1 MRDEILAYKRE
12 RILQEAVK
20 LFYERGF
27 TGTTLDDIAAALGV
41 TKPFI
46 YTHFKSKVDLL
57 AAICLPTIE
66 MSVQAAVSAMAAHGP
81 AGIRLRRLVTD
92 FTGVVMRRQANIA
105 VYFREEMHLEAI
117 ARSEI
122 NAKRKEFDRI
132 LSALLREGVESGE
145 FHVPDVNLTA
155 LALGGMISWTYTW
168 FRPNGRLGVE
178 ELSVRMADLACQ
190 MVGLRQHAVV

>member
-46 YTHFKSKVDLL
+46 YTHFKSKVELL

-66 MSVQAAVSAMAAHGP
+66 MSVEAAIAAVASSGSAGA
-81 AGIRLRRLVTD
+81 RLRRLVTD

-105 VYFREEMHLEAI
+105 VYFREEMHLETL
-117 ARSEI
+117 ARAEI
-122 NAKRKEFDRI
+122 DAKRKEFDRI
-132 LSALLREGVESGE
+132 LSALLREGAQDGE
-145 FHVPDVNLTA
+145 FHIPDVNLTA
-155 LALGGMISWTYTW
+155 LALGGMISWAYTW

-178 ELSVRMADLACQ
+178 ELSVRMADLASQ
-190 MVGLRQHAVV
+190 MVGMRQPAVV

>member
-20 LFYERGF
+20 LFYEGGF

-46 YTHFKSKVDLL
+46 YTHFKSKVELL

-66 MSVQAAVSAMAAHGP
+66 MSVEAASLAMETVGSAGT
-81 AGIRLRRLVTD
+81 RLRRLVTE
-92 FTGVVMRRQANIA
+92 FTGVIMRRQANIA
-105 VYFREEMHLEAI
+105 VFFREEMHLDAA
-117 ARSEI
+117 ARAEI
-122 NAKRKEFDRI
+122 DARRKEFDRI
-132 LSALLREGVESGE
+132 LSTLLREGVASGE

-155 LALGGMISWTYTW
+155 LAIGGMISWTYTW
-168 FRPNGRLGVE
+168 FRPNGRLSVE
-178 ELSVRMADLACQ
+178 ELSERMADLASQ
-190 MVGLRQHAVV
+190 MVGMRQPVPV

>member
-46 YTHFKSKVDLL
+46 YTHFKSKVELL
-57 AAICLPTIE
+57 GAICMPTIE
-66 MSVQAAVSAMAAHGP
+66 MSVEAATTAMASFCP
-81 AGIRLRRLVTD
+81 ASARLRRLITE

-105 VYFREEMHLEAI
+105 VYFREEMHMDAMTR
-117 ARSEI
+117 AEI
-122 NAKRKEFDRI
+122 DAKRGEFDRI
-132 LSALLREGVESGE
+132 LSTLLREGVASGE
-145 FHVPDVNLTA
+145 FHIPDINLAT
-155 LALGGMISWTYTW
+155 LALGGMISWAYTW
-168 FRPNGRLGVE
+168 YRPNGRLGVE
-178 ELSVRMADLACQ
+178 ELSVHMADLTAQ
-190 MVGLRQHAVV
+190 LVGMRQPAEV

>member
-46 YTHFKSKVDLL
+46 YTHFKSKVELL
-57 AAICLPTIE
+57 AAIGLPTIE
-66 MSVQAAVSAMAAHGP
+66 MSVEAAATASDSPDP
-81 AGIRLRRLVTD
+81 ASVRLRRLVMD

-105 VYFREEMHLEAI
+105 VYFREEMHLDPA
-117 ARSEI
+117 ARAEVDT
-122 NAKRKEFDRI
+122 KRKEFDRI
-132 LSALLREGVESGE
+132 LSALLREGVASGE
-145 FHVPDVNLTA
+145 FHIPDVNLTA
-155 LALGGMISWTYTW
+155 LAIGGMISWTYTW

-178 ELSVRMADLACQ
+178 ELSVRMADLASQ
-190 MVGLRQHAVV
+190 MVGVRQPVAV

>member
-20 LFYERGF
+20 LFYEHGF

-46 YTHFKSKVDLL
+46 YTHFKSKVELL
-57 AAICLPTIE
+57 AAIGLPTIE
-66 MSVQAAVSAMAAHGP
+66 MSLEAAANAVASPGP
-81 AGIRLRRLVTD
+81 ASVRLRRLIMD

-105 VYFREEMHLEAI
+105 VYFREEMHLEAT
-117 ARSEI
+117 AR
-122 NAKRKEFDRI
+122 ADVDFKRKEFDRI
-132 LSALLREGVESGE
+132 LSALLREGVADGE
-145 FHVPDVNLTA
+145 FHIPDVSLTA
-155 LALGGMISWTYTW
+155 LAIGGMISWTYTW

-178 ELSVRMADLACQ
+178 ELSVRMADLASQ
-190 MVGLRQHAVV
+190 MVGTRLPVPV

>member
-46 YTHFKSKVDLL
+46 YTHFKSKVELL
-57 AAICLPTIE
+57 GAICLPTIE
-66 MSVQAAVSAMAAHGP
+66 MSLEAASIAMASPGSAS
-81 AGIRLRRLVTD
+81 ARLRRLITD

-105 VYFREEMHLEAI
+105 VYFREEMHMDAVTRADI
-117 ARSEI
+117 D
-122 NAKRKEFDRI
+122 AKRGNFDRI
-132 LSALLREGVESGE
+132 LSELLREGVATGE
-145 FHVPDVNLTA
+145 FQIPDVSLTA
-155 LALGGMISWTYTW
+155 LAMGGMISWAYTW
-168 FRPNGRLGVE
+168 YRPNGRLAVE
-178 ELSVRMADLACQ
+178 ELSVRMADVAAQ
-190 MVGLRQHAVV
+190 MVGMHQPAVV

>member
-46 YTHFKSKVDLL
+46 YTHFKSKVELL

-66 MSVQAAVSAMAAHGP
+66 MSLEAAAAAMAASGSP
-81 AGIRLRRLVTD
+81 GTRLRRLVTD

-105 VYFREEMHLEAI
+105 VYFREEMHLEAM
-117 ARSEI
+117 ARAEI
-122 NAKRKEFDRI
+122 DAKRKEFDRI
-132 LSALLREGVESGE
+132 LSALLREGVADGE

-178 ELSVRMADLACQ
+178 ELSVRMADLASQ
-190 MVGLRQHAVV
+190 MVGMRQPAVV

>member
-46 YTHFKSKVDLL
+46 YTYFKSKVELL
-57 AAICLPTIE
+57 AAISLPTIE
-66 MSVQAAVSAMAAHGP
+66 MSVEAAELAMESTGSAAA
-81 AGIRLRRLVTD
+81 RLRRLVTE

-105 VYFREEMHLEAI
+105 VYFREEMHLDPV
-117 ARSEI
+117 ARAEI
-122 NAKRKEFDRI
+122 DSRRKEFDRI
-132 LSALLREGVESGE
+132 LSTLLREGVASGE
-145 FHVPDVNLTA
+145 FHIADVSLTA
-155 LALGGMISWTYTW
+155 LAIGGMISWTYTW

-178 ELSVRMADLACQ
+178 ELSGRMADIASQ
-190 MVGLRQHAVV
+190 MVGIGQVVAV